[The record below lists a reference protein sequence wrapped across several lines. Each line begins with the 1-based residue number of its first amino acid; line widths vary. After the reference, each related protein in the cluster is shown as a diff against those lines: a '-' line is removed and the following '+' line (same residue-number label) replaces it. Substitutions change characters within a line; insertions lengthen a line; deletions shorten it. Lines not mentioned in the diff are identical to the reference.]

1 MSEHSRIVLSIN
13 HELGGIQNEAVVP
26 AICLE
31 VLSKITKSSV
41 SIAGS
46 RTEISTQN
54 FSNKT
59 NANSSTAEFGFNL
72 Y

>member
-1 MSEHSRIVLSIN
+1 MN

-26 AICLE
+26 GICLE
-31 VLSKITKSSV
+31 VLSKITKTSV

-54 FSNKT
+54 FSSKT